1 MQGEECASGI
11 KMRERLTLADDNK
24 VVATRMR
31 NASPLFRLL
40 LWIGLL
46 TLLIPESQ
54 AFVSNLPMGL
64 ASLSS
69 TARGQRHRS
78 DREFNFGAER
88 IRNEGNEPAPRNVLP
103 HDFGSSSSPS
113 RRFGGKWLERPNK
126 TFKRKWSPWG
136 LIAFAGLVW
145 SSSAGVSHASS
156 MAAGSTLTTP
166 TAVSNCPFIGV
177 AVLCLVQAFG
187 SSTVNLVF
195 ASLQQAALW
204 YTMYLTANPVITK
217 SVTAGVIGI
226 IGDYMA
232 QWLEYMMER
241 RNNPEQEASSLVRG
255 LSIHGRYSFRR
266 GLSILTDG
274 IFISGPLMHF
284 GYNLFESIMPINVGG
299 ASSSLA
305 AMAHVVADSVIL
317 DSIFVASTFIVTGIM
332 EGYTYK
338 QLVPQLRSDYVPT
351 LKASWATSFFLLP
364 FEFACFRYLPL
375 TFRVMSVNFLDVVW
389 DAVVSFMAH
398 RSRKH
403 DLIDDVEQADD
414 STFEPVAHDVSDTA
428 VVAF

>member
-1 MQGEECASGI
+1 
-11 KMRERLTLADDNK
+11 
-24 VVATRMR
+24 MR
-31 NASPLFRLL
+31 NASLSFRLL
-40 LWIGLL
+40 FWIGILS
-46 TLLIPESQ
+46 LLIPESQ

-64 ASLSS
+64 ANLSS
-69 TARGQRHRS
+69 TAGGQLKRS
-78 DREFNFGAER
+78 CVQRILSTER
-88 IRNEGNEPAPRNVLP
+88 IRNGGNELAPKNAMP
-103 HDFGSSSSPS
+103 QDFGSNSSSRSPS
-113 RRFGGKWLERPNK
+113 RRFAGRWLEGLR
-126 TFKRKWSPWG
+126 TSKRKWSSLG

-145 SSSAGVSHASS
+145 SSAAGVSHASS

-166 TAVSNCPFIGV
+166 TAVSNGAFIGV
-177 AVLCLVQAFG
+177 AVLCLLQAFG
-187 SSTVNLVF
+187 SSTINL
-195 ASLQQAALW
+195 ACGILQQAAVW
-204 YTMYLTANPVITK
+204 YTMHLTASPVITK

-232 QWLEYMMER
+232 QWLEYTMER
-241 RNNPEQEASSLVRG
+241 RKNPIQETSSLARG
-255 LSIHGRYSFRR
+255 LSIHGRYSLRR

-284 GYNLFESIMPINVGG
+284 GYNFFESIMPINVGG

-305 AMAHVVADSVIL
+305 AMAHVLADSVIL

-351 LKASWATSFFLLP
+351 LKASWATSLFLLP

-375 TFRVMSVNFLDVVW
+375 TFRVMAVNFLDVVW

-403 DLIDDVEQADD
+403 DLHNVKQADE
-414 STFEPVAHDVSDTA
+414 STLDPVAHVSDAA

>member
-1 MQGEECASGI
+1 M
-11 KMRERLTLADDNK
+11 RLT
-24 VVATRMR
+24 
-31 NASPLFRLL
+31 AS
-40 LWIGLL
+40 
-46 TLLIPESQ
+46 
-54 AFVSNLPMGL
+54 
-64 ASLSS
+64 
-69 TARGQRHRS
+69 
-78 DREFNFGAER
+78 
-88 IRNEGNEPAPRNVLP
+88 
-103 HDFGSSSSPS
+103 
-113 RRFGGKWLERPNK
+113 
-126 TFKRKWSPWG
+126 
-136 LIAFAGLVW
+136 
-145 SSSAGVSHASS
+145 
-156 MAAGSTLTTP
+156 
-166 TAVSNCPFIGV
+166 
-177 AVLCLVQAFG
+177 
-187 SSTVNLVF
+187 
-195 ASLQQAALW
+195 
-204 YTMYLTANPVITK
+204 PVITK

-241 RNNPEQEASSLVRG
+241 RKNPEHERSSLVRG

-299 ASSSLA
+299 GSSSLA
-305 AMAHVVADSVIL
+305 AMVHVVADSVIL

-351 LKASWATSFFLLP
+351 LKASWVTSFFLLP

-403 DLIDDVEQADD
+403 DLHDAEQADE
-414 STFEPVAHDVSDTA
+414 STLLEPVAHVSDTA